1 MSYVVCHVLCLASCM
16 SCVMC
21 QLLCVMCQL
30 SVVYI
35 TVDSRGYLQPA
46 GLSGLSS
53 EHCCDL
59 SIVYMQYKYC
69 ISYNNA
75 RNMGHHAQPYW
86 CVSTQKKIHMAI
98 SSFQKNLIVSLTA
111 GN

>member
-1 MSYVVCHVLCLASCM
+1 MCCMSCVVCHVLCLASCM

-35 TVDSRGYLQPA
+35 TVDSRGYLQPRLGS

-53 EHCCDL
+53 QHCCYIK
-59 SIVYMQYKYC
+59 SIRF
-69 ISYNNA
+69 ISVLVIDNNNGK
-75 RNMGHHAQPYW
+75 RVGH
-86 CVSTQKKIHMAI
+86 
-98 SSFQKNLIVSLTA
+98 
-111 GN
+111 